1 MKNCE
6 LCSGAA
12 RLVCESDEASL
23 CFDCDAKV
31 HGANFLVARH
41 QRLLLCRRCQSPT
54 PWRADGPR
62 LGPTVSLCRRCLLHK
77 YRRHHDDDDEG
88 ESRRNQEEEEEEDD
102 DDDDE
107 EEEGEEGEEEEEGE
121 EQVVPWA
128 IEDEQ
133 EGALPPLV
141 ASSSSSEEEAAAT
154 TERNGLLK
162 RTRENAADRPTC
174 CSSFSRDRLS
184 NQPWQQP
191 VRTGL
196 GCNIDDEATSD
207 SFRPLKSRKNAAT
220 PFRSAP
226 RRSAPRRRLA
236 AVDLTFSSPPRRSVI

>member
-41 QRLLLCRRCQSPT
+41 QRLLLCRHCQSPT

-62 LGPTVSLCRRCLLHK
+62 LGPTVTLCRRCLLHK
-77 YRRHHDDDDEG
+77 NQRHHDDDDEG
-88 ESRRNQEEEEEEDD
+88 ESRRNQEEEEDQDQDQDD

-107 EEEGEEGEEEEEGE
+107 EEEEEEGE

-128 IEDEQ
+128 TDE
-133 EGALPPLV
+133 EEKNTPPPV
-141 ASSSSSEEEAAAT
+141 ASSSSSEEESASAAAAT
-154 TERNGLLK
+154 TARERNGLLK
-162 RTRENAADRPTC
+162 RTRENTVDLPPSP
-174 CSSFSRDRLS
+174 CSSFSRDRFS
-184 NQPWQQP
+184 DRHRQQP
-191 VRTGL
+191 VQTGL
-196 GCNIDDEATSD
+196 GCNTDDGSTSD
-207 SFRPLKSRKNAAT
+207 SFRPSKSRT
-220 PFRSAP
+220 
-226 RRSAPRRRLA
+226 L
-236 AVDLTFSSPPRRSVI
+236 LRSVPRQRAPI